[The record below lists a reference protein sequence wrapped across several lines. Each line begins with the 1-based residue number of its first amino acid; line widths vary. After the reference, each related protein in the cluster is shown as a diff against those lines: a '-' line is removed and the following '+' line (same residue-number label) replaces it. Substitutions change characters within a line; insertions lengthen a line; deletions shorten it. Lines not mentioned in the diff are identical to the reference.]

1 MLCCRDDGWQRR
13 GRLAVYG
20 ISKRASPPTDIS
32 ALRRFVD
39 PMDLNRYSIRVPVVS
54 HGRTAA
60 NQLPSNDIQGPD
72 SLQLCPTQTLCAW
85 SNGVSP
91 PSQLHF
97 TGLIPNEL
105 ARSSHRG
112 PRRDR
117 KRQVQKG
124 YCLFAACIKPALFT
138 QHYRTQSRS
147 LPNLLPLHRDCL
159 PYKLTASTHLLRSE
173 QPSNHTRID
182 TTIVCGLAHQ

>member
-1 MLCCRDDGWQRR
+1 MQAIMLCCRDDGWQRR

-117 KRQVQKG
+117 KRQLQERV
-124 YCLFAACIKPALFT
+124 LFVRCMHKASPIHTTLSHTIAKSAKSIASSQGLPAI
-138 QHYRTQSRS
+138 QVDR
-147 LPNLLPLHRDCL
+147 LH
-159 PYKLTASTHLLRSE
+159 PPASF
-173 QPSNHTRID
+173 
-182 TTIVCGLAHQ
+182 